1 MFVTDDPNEG
11 RWFLGDDIAPTPA
24 ELRSRVSDSVMEIAE
39 DLGLTLDDMMH
50 RRSSESVEAR
60 TRMAVA
66 ANEYLSPFMSGVDI
80 AAFLGIPRSTFTSLL
95 QRWER
100 ENKETTMSYIKVD
113 DEYTARAAKREVT
126 PVDDAASYYPVFFVD
141 GQRYPNTLI
150 RFADKNDAIKYAEAK
165 FMAWTMA
172 DDWEV
177 CHSDDEPR
185 YHYDKGTGFL
195 GLIKQQGGSSCVS
208 YSRTK

>member
-1 MFVTDDPNEG
+1 MFVTDDPNDG

-24 ELRSRVSDSVMEIAE
+24 ELRSRVSDSVMEIAK
-39 DLGLTLDDMMH
+39 DLGLTLDDMLH
-50 RRSSESVEAR
+50 SKRPAAIEGR
-60 TRMAVA
+60 TRMVVV
-66 ANEYLSPFMSGVDI
+66 ANEYLLPFMSGVDI
-80 AAFLGIPRSTFTSLL
+80 AAFLGIPRSTLTSLL

-113 DEYTARAAKREVT
+113 DEYVARAAKRAVT
-126 PVDDAASYYPVFFVD
+126 SVSDAVSYYPVFFVD

-150 RFADKNDAIKYAEAK
+150 RFADKADAIKYAEAK

-185 YHYDKGTGFL
+185 YHYDKETGFL
-195 GLIKQQGGSSCVS
+195 GLIDQQGGSSCVS